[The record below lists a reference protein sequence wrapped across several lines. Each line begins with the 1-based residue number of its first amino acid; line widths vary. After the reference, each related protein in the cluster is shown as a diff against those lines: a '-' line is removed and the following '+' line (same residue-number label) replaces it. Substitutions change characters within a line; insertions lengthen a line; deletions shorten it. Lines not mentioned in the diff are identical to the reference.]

1 VDARVIDTGLPLHIV
16 EVASRPAAEVASR
29 PAAEAPSRPAA
40 EAPAETFLLLH
51 GYAAS
56 SFTWRHWTEALAKR
70 GRVLLVDMK
79 GFGEAPKPDDDRY
92 GPLDFG
98 DLLVQLIEALDLE
111 QVTLIGHSLGGGVA
125 LLAAITLLERPP
137 KRLSRLVLV
146 ASVAYRQPL
155 PPFVT
160 LARWPL
166 LSTVA
171 LRMVGARRV
180 IRAALRQI
188 VYRSDAV
195 TEDQVNAYAEPLTKP
210 DGVRAALAAGRV
222 IVPPSVDELPAQIA
236 RLDLPALLIWGDTDR
251 VVPLWVGQR
260 LARDLPNARLEVI
273 PECGHVPPEEHPGRS
288 LQLVEAFLDEHPL

>member
-1 VDARVIDTGLPLHIV
+1 MEARAIETGLPLHV
-16 EVASRPAAEVASR
+16 AEVA
-29 PAAEAPSRPAA
+29 PGAVA
-40 EAPAETFLLLH
+40 EAPAETFVLLH

-56 SFTWRHWTEALAKR
+56 SFTWRHWTESLTRR

-79 GFGEAPKPDDDRY
+79 GFGNAPKPDDDRY
-92 GPLDFG
+92 SPLDFG
-98 DLLVQLIEALDLE
+98 DLVVELIEALDLE
-111 QVTLIGHSLGGGVA
+111 HVTLVGHSLGGGVT
-125 LLAAITLLERPP
+125 LLAATSLLERPP

-160 LARWPL
+160 LSHWPL

-180 IRAALRQI
+180 IRTALRQI
-188 VYRSDAV
+188 VYRPDSV
-195 TEDQVNAYAEPLTKP
+195 TEDQVRAYAEPLTTP

-236 RLDLPALLIWGDTDR
+236 RLDLPTLLIWGDTDP
-251 VVPLWVGQR
+251 VVPLWVGER
-260 LARDLPNARLEVI
+260 LARDLPNARLEII
-273 PECGHVPPEEHPGRS
+273 PECGHVPPEEHPVRS
-288 LQLVEAFLDEHPL
+288 IELVEAFLDEHPL